1 MSYLDDIIEKY
12 SKKIIVACVVLFL
25 IGVAVMLY
33 GNSLP
38 KSEQENYVRGG
49 GAAAVIGIIGAFA
62 ISIKIK

>member
-1 MSYLDDIIEKY
+1 M
-12 SKKIIVACVVLFL
+12 VACVVLFL
-25 IGVAVMLY
+25 VGAAIMLY

-38 KSEQENYVRGG
+38 KSESDKYVRGG